1 MTEEK
6 GQMEF
11 KLPLFAAL
19 TEPVLL
25 MGAPP
30 PMIVF
35 NVCLAGIFVLSFHF
49 LWVIPLNL
57 AIHGA
62 AIYATKQDADA
73 FECLRSYMQQNRN
86 YNT

>member
-6 GQMEF
+6 RQMEF

-19 TEPVLL
+19 TELVLL
-25 MGAPP
+25 MEAPP

-49 LWVIPLNL
+49 FWVIPLNL
-57 AIHGA
+57 AIHA
-62 AIYATKQDADA
+62 ANIYVTKQDAAA
-73 FECLRSYMQQNRN
+73 FDCLRCYMQQKRN
-86 YNT
+86 YNA